1 VQVTDPLGSGF
12 EPNLARPSGDL
23 TGFTNFEF
31 AISGKW
37 LQTPRCRERTD
48 VLRRRRGRRVPPRGR
63 LRQLILER
71 EKPADLLV
79 QAPNKYALVLNLK
92 WGRRCLVQRY
102 SAPRSTLG
110 LDWPIAGR
118 LCRSPDTR

>member
-1 VQVTDPLGSGF
+1 VSGG
-12 EPNLARPSGDL
+12 LMSYGA
-23 TGFTNFEF
+23 
-31 AISGKW
+31 
-37 LQTPRCRERTD
+37 D
-48 VLRRRRGRRVPPRGR
+48 VRVPPRGR
-63 LRQLILER
+63 LRRVILQR

-110 LDWPIAGR
+110 LIGQ
-118 LCRSPDTR
+118 